1 MWLASFLSGK
11 EVGQNGTS
19 LSCRTKQEFYC
30 NVQPSFQEQKFV
42 IKGKGTV
49 IPDVKSARGLEL
61 QMQGLA
67 SLSRDGID
75 SVRSAIKELEY
86 YGYVERNMIRNEYG
100 LFTDKEYIIWEIP
113 IGQENDVIKYEL

>member
-1 MWLASFLSGK
+1 
-11 EVGQNGTS
+11 
-19 LSCRTKQEFYC
+19 
-30 NVQPSFQEQKFV
+30 
-42 IKGKGTV
+42 
-49 IPDVKSARGLEL
+49 
-61 QMQGLA
+61 MQGLA

-100 LFTDKEYIIWEIP
+100 LFPDKEYIIWEIP

>member
-1 MWLASFLSGK
+1 M
-11 EVGQNGTS
+11 
-19 LSCRTKQEFYC
+19 
-30 NVQPSFQEQKFV
+30 QPSFQEQRFV
-42 IKGKGTV
+42 IKGKGTA
-49 IPDVKSARGLEL
+49 ISDVKSARGLEL